1 MPKTET
7 HVPSSGVD
15 ALIERLRND
24 GVVAGQIEAENIIHD
39 AHKRAEWI
47 ISEAQ
52 SNAQQIVD
60 KAKADASE
68 IDHAT
73 QDALKLAT
81 RDAMLKLRDMLLG
94 TFSEEVG
101 RVVSAQMADR
111 EFMAKLILA
120 LAGRVRDKTGLDDSK
135 NILLQLPEKITGIE
149 ALKKNPEELK
159 EGTLSHLTAAISADL
174 LRNGV
179 TLGVASDLSDGL
191 FIKLIDEEMMID
203 FSDKTVAA
211 LLLEHI
217 QPRFRAL
224 LQGIVR

>member
-101 RVVSAQMADR
+101 RVVGTQMADR

-135 NILLQLPEKITGIE
+135 NILLQLPEKKIG
-149 ALKKNPEELK
+149 
-159 EGTLSHLTAAISADL
+159 
-174 LRNGV
+174 
-179 TLGVASDLSDGL
+179 
-191 FIKLIDEEMMID
+191 
-203 FSDKTVAA
+203 
-211 LLLEHI
+211 
-217 QPRFRAL
+217 RAH
-224 LQGIVR
+224 V